1 MHRSKQYFITGP
13 FLLLALLLSSCG
25 SGGSGGGSVRTLED
39 VKGATVRVV
48 AQGTFIDPQVG
59 VVVNAAGSGTGFIID
74 ESGIVVTNNH
84 VVTGAALLQVYVG
97 GEDEPRNAKILGVSE
112 CSDLAVIDIDG
123 DGYPSL
129 DWYEERISA
138 GMDVFAAG
146 YPLGNPEYTLT
157 KGIVSKE
164 QASGETPWSSV
175 DHVIEHDATI
185 NPGNSG
191 GPLLTGDG
199 EVVAVNYLKSASG
212 QFVAAQ
218 YFAIAR
224 AQALPVIEK
233 LRAGEDV
240 HSIGVNGEAVNNG
253 EGLSGIWVAS
263 VKSGSQAD
271 VAGLKAGDIILSL
284 EGLVLA
290 TDYTMSDY
298 CDILRTHEPDDVL
311 SIEVLRFSTGEIL
324 EGQLNG
330 RPLEAF
336 LSFLSEAEPEP
347 STPSSDTGQPPAA
360 GPTPAPAIAG
370 YPSYYLVTD
379 DSGALVVTIP
389 TAWSDIDGRAWAE
402 NNSNI
407 GASIWAAPDIASFNS
422 GWTTP
427 GVKFNVTGNVSAV
440 GGCSQMLNQYT
451 PKYLAACERS
461 ESEDREDRGL
471 QIKSNL
477 YYGCGGRDTAVLLQC
492 GVPINNPQSF
502 LVWLQVTVV
511 NDADI
516 EAMSSILE
524 TFDIVDDLP
533 FD

>member
-1 MHRSKQYFITGP
+1 MHWSRQYFISSLFLILV
-13 FLLLALLLSSCG
+13 FLLSACG
-25 SGGSGGGSVRTLED
+25 AGGSRGRSANSLEE
-39 VKGATVRVV
+39 VKDTTVRVV

-59 VVVNAAGSGTGFIID
+59 VVVNSAGSGTGFIID
-74 ESGIVVTNNH
+74 PSGIAVTNNH

-123 DGYPSL
+123 DGFPYL
-129 DWYEERISA
+129 KWYERDIST
-138 GMDVFAAG
+138 GMDVYAAG
-146 YPLGNPEYTLT
+146 YPLGDPEYTLT

-191 GPLLTGDG
+191 GPLVTEDG
-199 EVVAVNYLKSASG
+199 RVVGVNYAKSAAG

-218 YFAIAR
+218 YFAIAH
-224 AQALPVIEK
+224 AQALPVIEQ
-233 LRAGEDV
+233 LMAGDDV
-240 HSIGVNGEAVNNG
+240 HSIGINGEAVNNG
-253 EGLSGIWVAS
+253 TGLSGVWVAS

-271 VAGLKAGDIILSL
+271 VAGVKAGDIILSL

-298 CDILRTHEPDDVL
+298 CDILRTHEPNDIL

-330 RPLEAF
+330 RPLEVF
-336 LSFLSEAEPEP
+336 GYIGGEPGP
-347 STPSSDTGQPPAA
+347 GSSSASSGGAQE
-360 GPTPAPAIAG
+360 PTPAAAAG
-370 YPSYYLVTD
+370 YPSYHVVTD

-407 GASIWAAPDIASFNS
+407 GASIWASPDIASFNA

-427 GVKFNVTGNVSAV
+427 GVKFNVTGNFSAV
-440 GGCSQMLNQYT
+440 GGCSQLLNQYT
-451 PKYLAACERS
+451 PKYVAACERS
-461 ESEDREDRGL
+461 ESEDREERGL